1 MWNAHCRPSLH
12 GAPQIRSVRRL
23 PTRSAP
29 HRSAGSPSVSA
40 RALGSGNAARH
51 PAYSSVS
58 SSESEHL
65 LDRQQLAPAA
75 DCRSILLAH
84 CSGAQALKWTTRT
97 GTVLLHMLVVG
108 CLRRKVQRVASRLV
122 TTQAA
127 AHDSSLIL
135 HSLVKPTPA
144 AAVNAEQDV
153 ARRRW
158 LALVLCRHKY
168 DAAVQR
174 VQFSDACGGGHMGL
188 R

>member
-1 MWNAHCRPSLH
+1 MLRPY
-12 GAPQIRSVRRL
+12 QL
-23 PTRSAP
+23 P
-29 HRSAGSPSVSA
+29 A
-40 RALGSGNAARH
+40 RAPARPAACGRCVR
-51 PAYSSVS
+51 PLLDSLARVLCFLSDMR
-58 SSESEHL
+58 SEDLFQCWQVYKVDYKLHL
-65 LDRQQLAPAA
+65 LVDY
-75 DCRSILLAH
+75 SYGYGVI
-84 CSGAQALKWTTRT
+84 
-97 GTVLLHMLVVG
+97 HMLG